1 MGLCV
6 VAAGLYAYRYM
17 GETLAHARETS
28 GVVVDIVYESPTMQK
43 GREHP
48 VVRFTGTT
56 GGEVTGRSEKHYRT
70 TRGARLNVV
79 YDVRNPERIEIGTLA
94 QARKQRVF
102 VSGAIVVLGVALTL
116 TGLLRRLE

>member
-1 MGLCV
+1 MCI
-6 VAAGLYAYRYM
+6 VAAAVYAYRYM

-28 GVVVDIVYESPTMQK
+28 GVVVDIVYESPTLQK

-48 VVRFTGTT
+48 VVRFTAAN
-56 GGEVTGRSEKHYRT
+56 GGEVTGRTEKHYRT
-70 TRGARLNVV
+70 TRGARLNIV

-102 VSGAIVVLGVALTL
+102 VSGVIAVLGLALTL